1 MKKIYLFYFLLLLGY
16 NEIQAQ
22 AGCLSDIVISGS
34 YATTYTNSY
43 TWIKTSGLT
52 TIPTGSDV
60 TLDANPVTD
69 GYVLMDVGFE
79 TQPNSIFLAVVQ
91 TPCVSLGIDQNEV
104 LANLTVF
111 PNPTSTNLNI
121 KSIDT
126 ILQTE
131 LVDFNGR
138 IILSSAPNQKEFII
152 NMEGLSS
159 GMYLL
164 KVTTEKGTSIEK
176 IVKK

>member
-1 MKKIYLFYFLLLLGY
+1 MKKIYVIPIFILFWY
-16 NEIQAQ
+16 NSSWSQCPAT
-22 AGCLSDIVISGS
+22 VTISGV
-34 YATTYTNSY
+34 YATLYTGSNS
-43 TWIKTSGLT
+43 WIASSGLT

-91 TPCVSLGIDQNEV
+91 TPCILLGIDQNEV
-104 LANLTVF
+104 LANLTIF
-111 PNPTSTNLNI
+111 PNPTSSNLNI

-164 KVTTEKGTSIEK
+164 KVTTDSGSSIKK

>member
-1 MKKIYLFYFLLLLGY
+1 MLGF
-16 NEIQAQ
+16 NKIQAQ
-22 AGCLSDIVISGS
+22 AGCLSDIIISGS
-34 YATTYTNSY
+34 YAATYTNSY

-91 TPCVSLGIDQNEV
+91 TPCISLGIDQNEV
-104 LANLTVF
+104 VANLSIF
-111 PNPTSTNLNI
+111 PNPTSSNLNV
-121 KSIDT
+121 KSVET
-126 ILQTE
+126 ILQTV

-138 IILSSAPNQKEFII
+138 IILTSSPNQKEVTI
-152 NMEGLSS
+152 NMENLST

-164 KVTTEKGTSIEK
+164 KVTTDKGSSIEK

>member
-1 MKKIYLFYFLLLLGY
+1 MKKIYLFYFLLLLGF
-16 NEIQAQ
+16 NKIQAQ
-22 AGCLSDIVISGS
+22 AGCISDIVISGS